1 MIRSKTS
8 RSNVFALIGLGFIL
22 VAAVLLSALALQKA
36 RPQVTEAGETPG
48 FTPGASQSVPGGE
61 NESETL
67 VPDGPEQ
74 PSAEDLQVG
83 PLTHVLSAANAEVA
97 YRAFTGPCPEAGAV
111 VEVTADGGASWV
123 PYDLAPY
130 NTVSAV
136 QRIFSGE
143 DGAAGVVTLNAENC
157 AESLLL
163 ETVSLGDEWQTNP
176 AGTDSLWMLDPAD
189 SSVLRVPNANSVQL
203 PCAGARLAVGT
214 ETSVAVLC
222 ENTAVATSSDAGANW
237 RMSEPFPG
245 AAAITGIG
253 QTYYLAQTGQPD
265 CDGTLV
271 LALGPDLVPTVS
283 SCVLGGGSPSETAI
297 SAATGGSLWLW
308 RGDQVVKSLDGGAN
322 WQ

>member
-36 RPQVTEAGETPG
+36 RPQVTAAGETPG
-48 FTPGASQSVPGGE
+48 FTPGASQSMPGDT
-61 NESETL
+61 NESEIP
-67 VPDGPEQ
+67 VPSAPEQ
-74 PSAEDLQVG
+74 PSSEDLQVS
-83 PLTHVLSAANAEVA
+83 PLTHVLSAANADVA
-97 YRAFTGPCPEAGAV
+97 YRAVTGPCPATGGV

-143 DGAAGVVTLNAENC
+143 DGAAGVVTLNADNC
-157 AESLLL
+157 AELLLL
-163 ETVSLGDEWQTNP
+163 ETVSLGDTWQSNP
-176 AGTDSLWMLDPAD
+176 AGTDALWMLDPAD
-189 SSVLRVPNANSVQL
+189 PSVLRVPNADPVQL
-203 PCAGARLAVGT
+203 PCVGARLAVGT
-214 ETSVAVLC
+214 ETSLAVLC
-222 ENTAVATSSDAGANW
+222 ENTAIAISSDAGANW
-237 RMSEPFPG
+237 RMSDPFPG

-253 QTYYLAQTGQPD
+253 QTFYLTQTGQAD

-271 LALGPDLVPTVS
+271 LALGPDFVPTVS

-297 SAATGGSLWLW
+297 SAAIGGSLWLW
-308 RGDQVVKSLDGGAN
+308 SGNQVVKSLDGGAN